1 MEMNRYNEAMTNL
14 KRAYEITSCDVTKL
28 EITFTMTKYAYEY
41 QHLFCCSISHWNSFE
56 DLYYRIILPWKS
68 YDLFPRLSWLSY
80 GRFQDTIKFVLEKSL
95 QAVKSLKSENA
106 RNHLMFC
113 NSAMI
118 IKMFK

>member
-1 MEMNRYNEAMTNL
+1 MKLLRVLQEFAFEQVGGTKTYEVDTRVVLATNDNL
-14 KRAYEITSCDVTKL
+14 AQAVADGR
-28 EITFTMTKYAYEY
+28 FR
-41 QHLFCCSISHWNSFE
+41 Q

-80 GRFQDTIKFVLEKSL
+80 GRFQDTIKFVLEKSI